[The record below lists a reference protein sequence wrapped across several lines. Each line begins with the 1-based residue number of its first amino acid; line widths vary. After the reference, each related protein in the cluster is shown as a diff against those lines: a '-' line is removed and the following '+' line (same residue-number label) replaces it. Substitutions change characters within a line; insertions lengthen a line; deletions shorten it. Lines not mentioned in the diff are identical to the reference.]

1 MLSDILIGRRC
12 IVFEVPPKY
21 KPLYDELID
30 VIGTIVEI
38 HDGKNIGLKI
48 PGVWNEKSER
58 GIFWFN
64 KEQINFLEES
74 EMKLTNFD
82 KDVKFATVVDIK
94 GDACDIGAYYGELK
108 EGDIVV
114 CNYGYSNGK
123 LSVRR
128 VCTPYISKEA
138 VCPDAIECE
147 IMGVA
152 DISDYVERQTK
163 RERRAELKRQMI
175 EQAKRFQEEE
185 YWRLLSE
192 SDPDMAKLYNEF
204 KELDK

>member
-1 MLSDILIGRRC
+1 MCDFVIGRKC
-12 IVFEVPPKY
+12 TIFEVPPKY
-21 KPLYDELID
+21 KPLYDKLID
-30 VIGTIVEI
+30 VVGTVAEI
-38 HDGKNIGLKI
+38 HDGKSIGVTV
-48 PGVWNEKSER
+48 PGVWNERSER

-94 GDACDIGAYYGELK
+94 GDDCDIGAYYGELK

-114 CNYGYSNGK
+114 CNYGYGNGK
-123 LSVRR
+123 LSVRK
-128 VCTPYISKEA
+128 VCTPFITKDA
-138 VCPDAIECE
+138 ICPDAIDCE

-152 DISDYVERQTK
+152 DVSDYVERQTK
-163 RERRAELKRQMI
+163 RERRAELKRKMV

>member
-1 MLSDILIGRRC
+1 
-12 IVFEVPPKY
+12 
-21 KPLYDELID
+21 
-30 VIGTIVEI
+30 
-38 HDGKNIGLKI
+38 
-48 PGVWNEKSER
+48 
-58 GIFWFN
+58 
-64 KEQINFLEES
+64 
-74 EMKLTNFD
+74 MKLTNFD
-82 KDVKFATVVDIK
+82 KDVKFATVVNIK
-94 GDACDIGAYYGELK
+94 GDACEIGAYYGELK
-108 EGDIVV
+108 EDNIVV
-114 CNYGYSNGK
+114 CNYGYSNGE

-128 VCTPYISKEA
+128 VQTPYISKEA

-152 DISDYVERQTK
+152 DISDYRERQIK
-163 RERRAELKRQMI
+163 RERRAELKRKMV